1 MKGYSTLSDDILLE
15 RLSESDHKAFA
26 AIFSKYYYSLVL
38 YCNSWIAER
47 SDCED
52 IVQNVFCDL
61 WSQRQRIKVNSLK
74 SYLLRCVRHDCL
86 DAIKHKKIVEAHMAK
101 ALSVLDEAVLH
112 NAADKYL
119 LYNELE
125 KVINA
130 TLERLDA
137 DSVAAFKMSRWEGR
151 KYDEIAEIM
160 QVSRRTIE
168 VRVTKI
174 VRELRAELVR
184 LFPFLDK

>member
-1 MKGYSTLSDDILLE
+1 MIY
-15 RLSESDHKAFA
+15 
-26 AIFSKYYYSLVL
+26 L
-38 YCNSWIAER
+38 Y
-47 SDCED
+47 
-52 IVQNVFCDL
+52 FL
-61 WSQRQRIKVNSLK
+61 T
-74 SYLLRCVRHDCL
+74 SY
-86 DAIKHKKIVEAHMAK
+86 KKIVEAHMAK

>member
-1 MKGYSTLSDDILLE
+1 MKEYTALTDEILLK

-47 SDCED
+47 SECED
-52 IVQNVFCDL
+52 IVQGVFATLWEHRHRLNV
-61 WSQRQRIKVNSLK
+61 SSLK

-86 DAIKHKKIVEAHMAK
+86 DIIKHKKIVEAHIAK
-101 ALSVLDEAVLH
+101 VLMEYEEDK
-112 NAADKYL
+112 NTADNYV

-125 KVINA
+125 HIINT
-130 TLERLDA
+130 TLENIDVNAVR
-137 DSVAAFKMSRWEGR
+137 AFKMSRWEGR

-160 QVSRRTIE
+160 HVSRRTVE
-168 VRVTKI
+168 VRVTKCI
-174 VRELRAELVR
+174 RELRTELAK
-184 LFPFLDK
+184 LFPFLAK

>member
-15 RLSESDHKAFA
+15 RLGESDHEAFA

-47 SDCED
+47 SECED
-52 IVQNVFCDL
+52 IVQSVFVGLWEHRHQLNV
-61 WSQRQRIKVNSLK
+61 SSLK

-86 DAIKHKKIVEAHMAK
+86 DVIKHKKIVEAHIAK
-101 ALSVLDEAVLH
+101 VLMEYEED
-112 NAADKYL
+112 NNSADYYA

-125 KVINA
+125 HIINI
-130 TLERLDA
+130 TLENIDA
-137 DSVAAFKMSRWEGR
+137 NAVRAFKMSRWEGR

-160 QVSRRTIE
+160 HVSRRTVE
-168 VRVTKI
+168 VRVTKCI
-174 VRELRAELVR
+174 RQLRIELAK
-184 LFPFLDK
+184 LFPFLAK